1 MANIL
6 VKTLVSIILIFSSL
20 SCADRDGTVSCFPR
34 QIIDFEVNLNGST
47 YYQLNNPE
55 GYVYTKGEY
64 GTGTRGL
71 IIFNSNSGNGF
82 LAYDRNAPH
91 LCPDGEE
98 TTLEVI
104 KDTDGFLKIYC
115 PKDGA
120 KWLLQNGQPLEKASV
135 PAKQYRVSRSGN
147 GFLIHIYN

>member
-6 VKTLVSIILIFSSL
+6 VKTLFSIILIFSSL

-55 GYVYTKGEY
+55 GYVYTRGEY

-71 IIFNSNSGNGF
+71 IIYKSGNGF

-91 LCPDGEE
+91 LCPDGDA

-104 KDTDGFLKIYC
+104 NEKGILKIYC

-120 KWLLQNGQPLEKASV
+120 KWLLRNGQMLEKASA

>member
-6 VKTLVSIILIFSSL
+6 VKTLFSIILIFSSL

-71 IIFNSNSGNGF
+71 IIYNSGNGF

-91 LCPDGEE
+91 LCPNGEE

-120 KWLLQNGQPLEKASV
+120 KWLLQNGQPLEKASTT
-135 PAKQYRVSRSGN
+135 PKQYRVSRSGN
-147 GFLIHIYN
+147 DFLIHIYN

>member
-1 MANIL
+1 MANFL
-6 VKTLVSIILIFSSL
+6 VKTFFSIFLIFSSL

-64 GTGTRGL
+64 GTGIRGL
-71 IIFNSNSGNGF
+71 IIYNSGNGF

-91 LCPDGEE
+91 LCPDGDT

-120 KWLLQNGQPLEKASV
+120 KWLLQNGQPLEKAST
-135 PAKQYRVSRSGN
+135 PAKQYRVSRSNN
-147 GFLIHIYN
+147 GFLLSIYN